1 MYIARIL
8 YPVKTLGPGN
18 RIGIWFAGCP
28 RRCAGCSNPE
38 LWEQRAEYRTTPE
51 TVLKLISSIVAERET
66 DGFTLTGGEPFWQPK
81 ALDILLPVLARISA
95 DILIYT
101 GYAFEEAQANWPTL
115 AAYASAIIDGPYM
128 ETLNTG
134 TPLRGSE
141 NQRLIL
147 REDFRELYE
156 NWLSHEDG
164 AKGRVQNFTARD
176 GIISVGI
183 HRPGYAEEM
192 DKRLRQKGW
201 SEI

>member
-8 YPVKTLGPGN
+8 YPVKTLGPGQ

-38 LWEQRAEYRTTPE
+38 LWERRAEYRTTPE
-51 TVLKLISSIVAERET
+51 TVLQLISRVVAEHGA
-66 DGFTLTGGEPFWQPK
+66 DGFTLTGGEPFWQPE
-81 ALDILLPVLARISA
+81 ALGVLLPALAQISG

-101 GYAFEEAQANWPTL
+101 GYAFEEARANWPTL
-115 AAYASAIIDGPYM
+115 VAYASAIVDGPYV
-128 ETLNTG
+128 EALNTG

-147 REDFRELYE
+147 RDNFRERYE
-156 NWLSHEDG
+156 TWLSRDG
-164 AKGRVQNFTARD
+164 AENRVQNFTTRD
-176 GIISVGI
+176 GVISVGI

-192 DKRLRQKGW
+192 DRLLRRKGW
-201 SEI
+201 KKI